1 MYLNRMKKHFF
12 SLLTRAWRSID
23 IIWVCL
29 REKQIF
35 IIYKI
40 KIQCPHT
47 RFAGQKNN
55 LYNGK
60 G

>member
-1 MYLNRMKKHFF
+1 MYLNRMEKHFF

-29 REKQIF
+29 REKHIF

-40 KIQCPHT
+40 KIQFLSK
-47 RFAGQKNN
+47 RFSQCT
-55 LYNGK
+55 LSSTV
-60 G
+60 